1 MQIKQP
7 FVLPHPL
14 PLLGASSGQNMV
26 TSQVRGWAARG
37 LSPAAAWAALSPQ
50 PSSRTEAADCHL
62 AWWEGNSLYW
72 EEGDSGEE
80 AQPRATRGG
89 KGLYLGPQELGSA
102 EAEDARRITR

>member
-1 MQIKQP
+1 MHIKQP

-50 PSSRTEAADCHL
+50 PSSRKEAAV
-62 AWWEGNSLYW
+62 
-72 EEGDSGEE
+72 
-80 AQPRATRGG
+80 ATWPGG
-89 KGLYLGPQELGSA
+89 KETACTGRRETQARKPSPGPLEVGKACTWAPRSWVQQKQRMLGE
-102 EAEDARRITR
+102 